1 MGRRNKDRRMKYFKE
16 ITTILFLAFIL
27 MLMVKDGQAQRIGVN
42 KPRVNK
48 NKQRVNKN
56 RQRFRKRTIKRRVR
70 RAPVRRS
77 IAKPKPK
84 PKKKAGQGQIKRK
97 RTCGKKCQIDKLH
110 YLWLMR
116 TLNKGHQMEKLKLK
130 RIRNRRRQ

>member
-48 NKQRVNKN
+48 SKK
-56 RQRFRKRTIKRRVR
+56 RFRKRTIKRRVR
-70 RAPVRRS
+70 RAPARRS
-77 IAKPKPK
+77 IVRPKPKPK
-84 PKKKAGQGQIKRK
+84 PKKKAGQGQIRRK

-116 TLNKGHQMEKLKLK
+116 TLNKGHQMERLKLK

>member
-48 NKQRVNKN
+48 NKKK
-56 RQRFRKRTIKRRVR
+56 RFRKRTIKRRVR
-70 RAPVRRS
+70 RAPARRS
-77 IAKPKPK
+77 IVRPKPK
-84 PKKKAGQGQIKRK
+84 PKKKAGQGQIRRK

-116 TLNKGHQMEKLKLK
+116 TLNKGHQMERLKLK
-130 RIRNRRRQ
+130 RIRKRRRQQ

>member
-48 NKQRVNKN
+48 NKKK
-56 RQRFRKRTIKRRVR
+56 RFRKRTIKRRVR
-70 RAPVRRS
+70 RAPARRS
-77 IAKPKPK
+77 IVRPKPK

-116 TLNKGHQMEKLKLK
+116 TLNKGHQMERLKLK
-130 RIRNRRRQ
+130 RIRKRRRQ

>member
-1 MGRRNKDRRMKYFKE
+1 MRYFKE

-48 NKQRVNKN
+48 SNKR
-56 RQRFRKRTIKRRVR
+56 RFRKRTIKRRVR

-77 IAKPKPK
+77 IVRPKPKPK
-84 PKKKAGQGQIKRK
+84 PKKKAGQGQIRRK

-116 TLNKGHQMEKLKLK
+116 TLNKGHQMERLKLK
-130 RIRNRRRQ
+130 RMRKRRK

>member
-27 MLMVKDGQAQRIGVN
+27 MLMVKDGQAQRTGVN

-48 NKQRVNKN
+48 SKK
-56 RQRFRKRTIKRRVR
+56 RFRKRTIKRRVR

-77 IAKPKPK
+77 IVKPKPK
-84 PKKKAGQGQIKRK
+84 PKKESGQGQIKRQ
-97 RTCGKKCQIDKLH
+97 RTCGKKCQMDKLH
-110 YLWLMR
+110 YLWTASRHDGEVYADAGAALLVLW
-116 TLNKGHQMEKLKLK
+116 LNIPALF
-130 RIRNRRRQ
+130 

>member
-48 NKQRVNKN
+48 NKKK
-56 RQRFRKRTIKRRVR
+56 RFRKRTIKRRVR
-70 RAPVRRS
+70 RAPARRS
-77 IAKPKPK
+77 IVRPKPK
-84 PKKKAGQGQIKRK
+84 PKKKAGQGQIRRK

-116 TLNKGHQMEKLKLK
+116 TLNKGHQMERLKLK
-130 RIRNRRRQ
+130 RIRKRRRQ

>member
-48 NKQRVNKN
+48 SKK
-56 RQRFRKRTIKRRVR
+56 RFRKRTIKRRVR

-77 IAKPKPK
+77 IVKPK
-84 PKKKAGQGQIKRK
+84 PKKKAGQGQIRRK
-97 RTCGKKCQIDKLH
+97 RTCGKKCQIDRLH

-116 TLNKGHQMEKLKLK
+116 TLNKGHQMERLKLK
-130 RIRNRRRQ
+130 RIRKRRGQ

>member
-48 NKQRVNKN
+48 SKKR
-56 RQRFRKRTIKRRVR
+56 RFRKRTIKRRVR
-70 RAPVRRS
+70 RAPARRS

-84 PKKKAGQGQIKRK
+84 PKKKAGQGQIRRK